1 MQGASVEICERSKFS
16 SIRRRF
22 EQAWAPRKPGNS
34 TISHGYYCTNDFF
47 DQCPHRMACAKCSF
61 YMPKGSTVSALL
73 EGKNNLLRMRE
84 EIPLTDAEA
93 AAVDDGA
100 SALDSLLKRLANVP
114 TPAGPAPLQLSD
126 GATTAKPSDIVGGLF
141 EVKG

>member
-1 MQGASVEICERSKFS
+1 MPTLYTTRVPPN
-16 SIRRRF
+16 SILGSALGIIGEAACCPLCRARH
-22 EQAWAPRKPGNS
+22 KG
-34 TISHGYYCTNDFF
+34 HGYCTYDFF

-61 YMPKGSTVSALL
+61 YMPKGSTASALL
-73 EGKNNLLRMRE
+73 EGKNNLLRMRQ

-114 TPAGPAPLQLSD
+114 TPAGPTPLQLSD
-126 GATTAKPSDIVGGLF
+126 GATTASEAAD
-141 EVKG
+141 